1 MPRIGGEGFRPPG
14 AHPEPPPQQTTRPPA
29 GPQGTH
35 EPQPRHGGPSWTTL
49 SPAGMSGG
57 RVVSGHAGRS
67 TGWRESYALPRL
79 PDAYVSTAD
88 AGVFKDAQSGQ
99 AFIFHDYRAYAVMRA
114 PNSPNWVLTT
124 PGNPLERGGVLQRSA
139 GGDWILHG
147 DSAGPAGAGTGSE
160 RTSPA
165 QLSSQPGPLER
176 MTEFMLRYPGADAS
190 AVARSYGASGDEI
203 RQIAAKLAPV
213 VQAWHALQQGGV
225 QIRPSVI
232 VGPLTERER
241 QFVQKWRSTLPT
253 SRLATIMDKPTEVID
268 AFVRAH
274 RRPVTAPPPQP
285 LTHGILD
292 NLARAEWKSVADA
305 DVSGGH
311 RPPRVAYTEQAMKF
325 VERWRGELSDRSL
338 SILMTLPGETLEQLA
353 QQSRSSPQRASV
365 ATGTSGAAGAE
376 NRPLSA
382 QPEPSRAL
390 LPQPGPSGHQ
400 GPLTN
405 DQEAQIME
413 LSEWGMSPPTIAMY
427 IGKPREAINTFL
439 DSVAR
444 GSHHQ

>member
-1 MPRIGGEGFRPPG
+1 
-14 AHPEPPPQQTTRPPA
+14 
-29 GPQGTH
+29 
-35 EPQPRHGGPSWTTL
+35 L
-49 SPAGMSGG
+49 
-57 RVVSGHAGRS
+57 
-67 TGWRESYALPRL
+67 
-79 PDAYVSTAD
+79 
-88 AGVFKDAQSGQ
+88 QSGQ
-99 AFIFHDYRAYAVMRA
+99 AFIFHGYRAYAVMRD

-124 PGNPLERGGVLQRSA
+124 PGNPLERGGALQRSA
-139 GGDWILHG
+139 GGNWILQG
-147 DSAGPAGAGTGSE
+147 DSGEPAGAGTGSA
-160 RTSPA
+160 RTNSA
-165 QLSSQPGPLER
+165 QLSSSPGPLER

-253 SRLATIMDKPTEVID
+253 SRLATIMDKPKEVID

-285 LTHGILD
+285 LTHGILA
-292 NLARAEWKSVADA
+292 NLARAEWKNVADA
-305 DVSGGH
+305 DVSGGY
-311 RPPRVAYTEQAMKF
+311 RPPRVAYTEGAMKF

-338 SILMTLPGETLEQLA
+338 SILMTLPDETLERLV
-353 QQSRSSPQRASV
+353 QQTRSSPQGASV
-365 ATGTSGAAGAE
+365 ATGTSGAG
-376 NRPLSA
+376 NRLLSA
-382 QPEPSRAL
+382 PPEPSRPL
-390 LPQPGPSGHQ
+390 SPQPGPSGYQ
-400 GPLTN
+400 GPLTS

-413 LSEWGMSPPTIAMY
+413 LSEWGMSPPTIAMH